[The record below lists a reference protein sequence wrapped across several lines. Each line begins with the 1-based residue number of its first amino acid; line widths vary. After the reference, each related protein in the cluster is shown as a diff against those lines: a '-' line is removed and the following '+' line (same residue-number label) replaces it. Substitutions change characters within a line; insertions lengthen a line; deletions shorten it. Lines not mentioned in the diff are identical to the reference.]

1 MPTNQGS
8 ATFPVHA
15 NDFLSAVETIA
26 QQNIREV
33 KNTNVI
39 EDAFYDYEVED
50 GKVIEEAII
59 EMAEAQ
65 AFVPTAEGSQPD
77 LSPLDPTLYVKY
89 FNNWEEKQFKTT
101 LRKDEIRA
109 IIARGES
116 AEAVASKILATL
128 TSGEGAYDYAQMRAV
143 LDDNSV
149 GGNAS
154 DDILNMKVPKNM
166 KGVMYAIR
174 KMFNAIKAT
183 NEIGGVPCAQG
194 VPVDDIRIAISED
207 VLALIDMVE
216 LASLFNLSKE
226 EILGKVVRLPHD
238 NEANYYVLVYDRKA
252 LGRATRTFE
261 YGQDVLGLA
270 RYSNHGLTTSRAYFY
285 NKLFKAER
293 LDITEA
299 VNNTIDELMQ
309 DAM

>member
-1 MPTNQGS
+1 
-8 ATFPVHA
+8 
-15 NDFLSAVETIA
+15 
-26 QQNIREV
+26 
-33 KNTNVI
+33 
-39 EDAFYDYEVED
+39 
-50 GKVIEEAII
+50 
-59 EMAEAQ
+59 
-65 AFVPTAEGSQPD
+65 
-77 LSPLDPTLYVKY
+77 
-89 FNNWEEKQFKTT
+89 
-101 LRKDEIRA
+101 
-109 IIARGES
+109 
-116 AEAVASKILATL
+116 
-128 TSGEGAYDYAQMRAV
+128 
-143 LDDNSV
+143 
-149 GGNAS
+149 
-154 DDILNMKVPKNM
+154 
-166 KGVMYAIR
+166 
-174 KMFNAIKAT
+174 
-183 NEIGGVPCAQG
+183 
-194 VPVDDIRIAISED
+194 
-207 VLALIDMVE
+207 MVE